1 MTAIHYHVSS
11 ALKESETTPLS
22 FKRKDWFFFFR
33 DLPALDI
40 SNCVFNPPYFFAL
53 RTFDSIT
60 DFLCKPFFSKVK
72 KNRVWRNDSSSYQT
86 INRPEPVCMPYHI
99 FSSYIEILQTSQQLF
114 FLLFFRLFP
123 KHIPNRKHIFNK
135 NTGEHYKQKMNAWEQ
150 SESISKVHTHHR
162 HTNIHKIPRSQT
174 HTYTCTP
181 QHKLPVPSQSSG
193 LAERQQQRW
202 CGAVCCSLCTHL
214 SPPAIL
220 ASVIPSVHLNTDADL
235 SPVLWS
241 YLTHVDTSGT
251 NVADKV

>member
-53 RTFDSIT
+53 RTFDFIT

-72 KNRVWRNDSSSYQT
+72 KNRVWRNDSSPYQT

-114 FLLFFRLFP
+114 FYCFFSYSQNTFLIENIYFKKTQENITNKRWMPENKVNRSL
-123 KHIPNRKHIFNK
+123 KSIP
-135 NTGEHYKQKMNAWEQ
+135 TVDTQ
-150 SESISKVHTHHR
+150 
-162 HTNIHKIPRSQT
+162 
-174 HTYTCTP
+174 TYTKSPTLKHTP
-181 QHKLPVPSQSSG
+181 THAHSNTSSQYHHSRAVWQSDSSSG
-193 LAERQQQRW
+193 GVEL
-202 CGAVCCSLCTHL
+202 CAVLCALTFHL
-214 SPPAIL
+214 LPF
-220 ASVIPSVHLNTDADL
+220 
-235 SPVLWS
+235 
-241 YLTHVDTSGT
+241 
-251 NVADKV
+251 